1 MALENSDLLFAL
13 LSYNPFG
20 GLLISI
26 PFAVFKLKYPV
37 MLALVAGV
45 PCAYMQVPTVDVFW
59 NQLNRWDRFRRFV
72 ESKRSPRIQKMMESK
87 GAFWPILIFSPLVGP
102 WLVMAFMRYA
112 NVPQRRVAAPLFLG
126 LTWVGVLI
134 AGACVF
140 LPQLV
145 QK

>member
-1 MALENSDLLFAL
+1 LESGDLWFAL

-20 GLLISI
+20 GLLVSI
-26 PFAVFKLKYPV
+26 PFAVFHLKYSA
-37 MLALVAGV
+37 MTALVAGV
-45 PCAYMQVPTVDVFW
+45 PFAYMQVPTVDVFW
-59 NQLNRWDRFRRFV
+59 NQLNKWERFKRFV
-72 ESKRSPRIQKMMESK
+72 EGKRSPRIEKMMESK
-87 GAFWPILIFSPLVGP
+87 GAFWPILIFSPIVGP

-134 AGACVF
+134 ASACVF
-140 LPQLV
+140 LPQFV